1 MLSSK
6 ASVTVKSK
14 KKLKKKTL
22 HIMKGK
28 RFAVWTCRR
37 QEDQK
42 YPLPKNYP
50 LQFPRL
56 PKTL

>member
-1 MLSSK
+1 
-6 ASVTVKSK
+6 
-14 KKLKKKTL
+14 
-22 HIMKGK
+22 MKGK

-50 LQFPRL
+50 LQFPKL